1 MRIDEMVRIQASFA
15 QKSKGKNS
23 NIGKEITEKTE
34 FNVIEALMGKIKGK
48 KCKGKNKAEM
58 PPMATQANP
67 AYNVSLSGPRTPMWE
82 GFYTK
87 REPAMSDEEFE
98 KAIKALAVEYAE
110 KMIEIGNSGKSSSII
125 NKELFD
131 FGYGFVNG
139 KKAALEVQFVSVVSP
154 DRKAAYAKADFTNTY
169 SVNGNEKTISGGNE
183 LMQWSNQ
190 SGWSIIP
197 TDAEVGRIS
206 KFTNIFMDTLK
217 AYEAENGVT
226 IPSSTI
232 SKAVP
237 VVRNY
242 L

>member
-23 NIGKEITEKTE
+23 NIGKEITDKLE
-34 FNVIEALMGKIKGK
+34 FNIIEALMGKIKGK
-48 KCKGKNKAEM
+48 KGKGKNKAEM

-67 AYNVSLSGPRTPMWE
+67 AYNVSLSGPRTPMWD

-98 KAIKALAVEYAE
+98 EAIKALAVEYAE
-110 KMIEIGNSGKSSSII
+110 KMVEIGNSGKSASII

-139 KKAALEVQFVSVVSP
+139 KKAALEVQYVSVVSP
-154 DRKAAYAKADFTNTY
+154 DRKAAYAKADFTNSY
-169 SVNGNEKTISGGNE
+169 SVYGNEKTILGGNE
-183 LMQWSNQ
+183 LMRWTPD
-190 SGWSIIP
+190 GWVLHP
-197 TDAEVGRIS
+197 TDAEVGRIG
-206 KFTNIFMDTLK
+206 KFTNIFMNALK
-217 AYEAENGVT
+217 AYEAENGVK
-226 IPSSTI
+226 IPSSTT
-232 SKAVP
+232 SKAVAP
-237 VVRNY
+237 VRNY

>member
-1 MRIDEMVRIQASFA
+1 
-15 QKSKGKNS
+15 
-23 NIGKEITEKTE
+23 
-34 FNVIEALMGKIKGK
+34 MGKIKGK
-48 KCKGKNKAEM
+48 KGNT
-58 PPMATQANP
+58 TQANP

-87 REPAMSDEEFE
+87 REPAMSEEEFE
-98 KAIKALAVEYAE
+98 EAIKALAVEYAE

-131 FGYGFVNG
+131 FNYSFING
-139 KKAALEVQFVSVVSP
+139 KQAALQVQYISVVSP
-154 DRKAAYAKADFTNTY
+154 DRQAAYAKADFTSTY
-169 SVNGNEKTISGGNE
+169 SVYGNEKTISGGNE

-197 TDAEVGRIS
+197 TDAEVGRIK
-206 KFTNIFMDTLK
+206 KFNNLFIDTLT
-217 AYEAENGVT
+217 AYEAENGIT
-226 IPSSTI
+226 IPRTTI
-232 SKAVP
+232 SKTVP

>member
-23 NIGKEITEKTE
+23 NIGKEITEKLE
-34 FNVIEALMGKIKGK
+34 FNIIEALMGKIKGK
-48 KCKGKNKAEM
+48 KGKGKNKAEM

-67 AYNVSLSGPRTPMWE
+67 AYNVSLNGPRTPMWE

-98 KAIKALAVEYAE
+98 EAIKALAVEYAE

-131 FGYGFVNG
+131 FGYSFTNG
-139 KKAALEVQFVSVVSP
+139 KQAALEVQYVSVVSP
-154 DRKAAYAKADFTNTY
+154 DRKAAYAKANFTDTY
-169 SVNGNEKTISGGNE
+169 SVYGNEKTISGGNE
-183 LMQWSNQ
+183 LMRWTPD
-190 SGWSIIP
+190 GWVIHP
-197 TDAEVGRIS
+197 TNTEVERYK
-206 KFTNIFMDTLK
+206 KFTNLFIDTLK
-217 AYEAENGVT
+217 AYEADNGVT
-226 IPSSTI
+226 IPRSTI
-232 SKAVP
+232 SKVVP